1 VFRAEATDDDLG
13 MTCPLHGPGES
24 PATCPCATSRFKML
38 HGADSTLFNVD
49 NETGDVFLAEGTY
62 LQPGREYHFTVEA
75 HGKSFLIIGHVSIY
89 YRLNTENGGFNNS
102 KLKYIYML
110 VSYSKKML

>member
-1 VFRAEATDDDLG
+1 VCLNENTPLITYFVAIPGPVFRAEATDDDLG

-49 NETGDVFLAEGTY
+49 NETGDVFLAEGTF

-75 HGKSFLIIGHVSIY
+75 HGRTFFVSI
-89 YRLNTENGGFNNS
+89 TFS
-102 KLKYIYML
+102 A
-110 VSYSKKML
+110 